1 MFQHVANIISH
12 MQHWAEGCPCH
23 SLLAEGFV
31 QRQRELAQRLF
42 LDKEDGLMSCPLAGR
57 RAPELACGV
66 FSKFVD
72 MAWHQG
78 VCGIMPMLG
87 GISPEERQKVLAD
100 FEGAQQHL
108 MFSIESELACW
119 RQTPLVFCGIGHANN
134 ELAKAAVAFGLTQ
147 WEGLNDEEKAAA
159 HVVTIEF
166 CSDTRLRQEIRE
178 WLSGRRERR
187 DLPVL
192 LEMASRLMLIPTNEM
207 SVERLHSITH
217 SFLKKH
223 QHQWIICFIW
233 PPRSRVHGRTLC
245 RQRVDEASSHRL
257 WKCVQLHQ
265 NMF

>member
-1 MFQHVANIISH
+1 
-12 MQHWAEGCPCH
+12 
-23 SLLAEGFV
+23 
-31 QRQRELAQRLF
+31 
-42 LDKEDGLMSCPLAGR
+42 
-57 RAPELACGV
+57 
-66 FSKFVD
+66 
-72 MAWHQG
+72 
-78 VCGIMPMLG
+78 MLG

-166 CSDTRLRQEIRE
+166 CSDTRLRQEVRE
-178 WLSGRRERR
+178 WLSGRRERH

-207 SVERLHSITH
+207 SVERLRSITH
-217 SFLKKH
+217 SFLNKNH

-257 WKCVQLHQ
+257 WTCVQLHQ